1 MHWLNGA
8 SVVVVGAGSDCL
20 QALSSVFGFYGCAV
34 HCVDGVQA
42 LVALFDG
49 ARADPVRVVFVSAG
63 LAPQA
68 QKHVAD
74 SCVRY
79 NNRLPLCVIGDEN
92 GGVVEG
98 ATGNVLG
105 TLIVPTR
112 QQVLAALMRRAF
124 EFSQQGAPAGSMS
137 GRPGAA
143 GSAAARRIDGM
154 ARQVAP
160 TRANVLILGESG
172 VGKEVLARRIHELSD
187 RRDRPFVPVNC
198 GAIPENL
205 LESELFG
212 HAKGAFTG
220 AISSRRGRFELAEGG
235 TLFLDEIGDMSLPM
249 QVKILRVLQERQ
261 FEPVGSNRT
270 QHCDVRILAATHRD
284 LEAGIA
290 DGSFR
295 QDLFYRLNVFPIEIP
310 PLRERRE
317 DIPALAD
324 TLIRRLESEGRGS
337 VRLTRKALEV
347 LAGYAWPGNVRELAN
362 VIERLAIL
370 FPGEVVDVN
379 RLPDKIVDSVATL
392 PECSD
397 VEIEAP
403 DEVALAT
410 LPPGGID
417 LKAYLADLEINLI
430 QQALSESGGVVARA
444 ATLLQLRRT
453 TLVEKLRK
461 YDLQRDQAASS
472 V

>member
-1 MHWLNGA
+1 
-8 SVVVVGAGSDCL
+8 
-20 QALSSVFGFYGCAV
+20 
-34 HCVDGVQA
+34 
-42 LVALFDG
+42 
-49 ARADPVRVVFVSAG
+49 
-63 LAPQA
+63 
-68 QKHVAD
+68 
-74 SCVRY
+74 
-79 NNRLPLCVIGDEN
+79 
-92 GGVVEG
+92 
-98 ATGNVLG
+98 
-105 TLIVPTR
+105 
-112 QQVLAALMRRAF
+112 
-124 EFSQQGAPAGSMS
+124 
-137 GRPGAA
+137 
-143 GSAAARRIDGM
+143 
-154 ARQVAP
+154 
-160 TRANVLILGESG
+160 
-172 VGKEVLARRIHELSD
+172 
-187 RRDRPFVPVNC
+187 VPVNC